1 MRDDGVRSG
10 YLPGSDLDSQALASV
25 RSDENVIEGHVLPVF
40 GHGSEQAAF
49 VQQMVLPIIEETTPA
64 FDDLW
69 AEDRSIYHILMDSAG
84 IEDARSRLAHHL
96 ISLEAVLDS
105 GYSGV
110 PPLELVNAKE
120 CIKTF
125 SSIISR
131 RSEKLAGCSAL
142 KHLLRMAQDPD
153 SEGVVSEGFVE
164 EFKHIFRGIN
174 ARSGIYDSSEP
185 PAFIGLSGVR
195 SAGLRSAALD
205 RTARRV
211 ESYVSRYPH
220 GLDHNIIRIRNANR
234 NRILKRLGAS
244 ETDWSS
250 WKWQMRN
257 VMLDAE
263 SLGALVELTDEEVEA
278 IELATRHHI
287 PFAVTPYYA
296 SLMDESP
303 GLGRD
308 AGVRSQVIPPL
319 DYVHRMIAVRQKGGK
334 SLDFMLER
342 DTSPVKLIT
351 RRYPMIAVLKLT
363 NFCSQICVYC
373 QRNWEIM
380 NPLGREVKSRSDAI
394 LHAVNWLRERPGI
407 REVLVSGGDPLTLSE
422 DVLCPILD
430 ELSGIDHIERI
441 RIGTRTPVCLPQ
453 RLTQELAERLGNYN
467 VPGRRELCVMTHF
480 QYPYEITPESMDAI
494 QKLRRAGISVYNQ
507 QVYTIYN
514 SRRFESVALRR
525 LLRLIGVD
533 PYYMFNM
540 KSKEETNQYRVPIAR
555 ILQERKEEARL
566 VPGTVRTDEPV
577 YNIPKIGKN
586 YLRAAQDHRLIMI
599 RPNGRRVYEFDPWEK
614 NMSPVPSFVRSDVS
628 ILDYLRKLAEIGEDV
643 RDYATIWYY
652 F

>member
-1 MRDDGVRSG
+1 LRDDGVRSG

-220 GLDHNIIRIRNANR
+220 GLDH
-234 NRILKRLGAS
+234 
-244 ETDWSS
+244 
-250 WKWQMRN
+250 
-257 VMLDAE
+257 
-263 SLGALVELTDEEVEA
+263 
-278 IELATRHHI
+278 
-287 PFAVTPYYA
+287 
-296 SLMDESP
+296 
-303 GLGRD
+303 
-308 AGVRSQVIPPL
+308 
-319 DYVHRMIAVRQKGGK
+319 
-334 SLDFMLER
+334 
-342 DTSPVKLIT
+342 
-351 RRYPMIAVLKLT
+351 
-363 NFCSQICVYC
+363 FCSQICVYC

-407 REVLVSGGDPLTLSE
+407 REVLVSGGDPLTLGE